1 MLNEEKVRTMNR
13 LALYEQ
19 TEGRKYLPVSKYYRS
34 DYIGLALIKNFFLV
48 TIGYILIVGAV
59 GVYFGDYLMENIHK
73 MDIMEIGIDIVLGYG
88 IVLLIYTVLT
98 YIQYSVKYHIAKKSV
113 RGYYEELTRLEK
125 MYNREERK
133 PAGYRNTGGIGG

>member
-73 MDIMEIGIDIVLGYG
+73 MDIMEIGIDIVLGYA